1 MIRFTSPFEFPFRA
15 FEESFSR
22 MLQENQAAAATNPA
36 AKPWSPSVDIR
47 ETANELVVKAD
58 LPGVNE
64 NDVDLRIEDGTLI
77 LKGERK
83 FENESKDEKGGYHRI
98 ERSYG
103 SFARYF
109 SLPDTVDPEKVTAEY
124 KNGVLTV
131 TLAKKEIA
139 KPKQIKVA
147 IQ

>member
-1 MIRFTSPFEFPFRA
+1 MIRFTSPFELPFRA

-22 MLQENQAAAATNPA
+22 MLQENQAAAASNPA

-58 LPGVNE
+58 LPGVSE

>member
-1 MIRFTSPFEFPFRA
+1 
-15 FEESFSR
+15 
-22 MLQENQAAAATNPA
+22 MLQENQASNSAS
-36 AKPWSPSVDIR
+36 KPWSPAVDIR
-47 ETANELVVKAD
+47 ETANELIVKAD
-58 LPGVNE
+58 LPGVSE

-83 FENESKDEKGGYHRI
+83 FENQSNDEKGGYHRI

-131 TLAKKEIA
+131 TLGKKEIA